1 MIIEYVIIFFLWLLL
16 LYIIHRAAHILPVIK
31 KIHAH
36 HHGVINKSPPR
47 KWHWNNLFLFND
59 DWTSTVD
66 LWISEVI
73 PTILFS
79 AITGHWWVLMFYYI
93 WAALIQESVEHNK
106 SVNLYPLTCGR
117 WHMTHH
123 SNPKKNYGLIFPLW
137 DKIFR
142 TELR

>member
-106 SVNLYPLTCGR
+106 SVSLYPLTCGR